1 MGDILATNV
10 PILNLL
16 RRLAPRLKSTLA
28 DGVYHVEFE
37 LSEGAENDE

>member
-1 MGDILATNV
+1 MGDVLATNV
-10 PILNLL
+10 AILNLL

-28 DGVYHVEFE
+28 DGVYRVEFE